1 MERLD
6 FDAIKANPIDN
17 PDRATFTAE
26 AIESGKATAHRLLR
40 AMLEGRAVSRLNC
53 HVFDVAPENASIH
66 SAASFLK
73 NSADV
78 PLSSAWTHEKVCA
91 YWLEPAE
98 IEAFHDPERR
108 EIQARKTRNETQSRR
123 FYRRLFSALKFVRA
137 VRDFNIAERYP
148 FVLEGLKTIHREIG
162 EILKKEGRRDKV
174 SPAANQDM
182 FGNSD
187 SGEVEHG

>member
-6 FDAIKANPIDN
+6 FDAIKANSIDD
-17 PDRATFTAE
+17 PDRAIFQAQ
-26 AIESGKATAHRLLR
+26 AIEGGKATSHRLLS
-40 AMLEGRAVSRLNC
+40 AILEGRAVSRLNC
-53 HVFDVAPENASIH
+53 HHYNVAPENASIH
-66 SAASFLK
+66 SAASHLK
-73 NSADV
+73 NAADI
-78 PLSSAWTHEKVCA
+78 PLSSEWSDERVCR

-98 IEAFHDPERR
+98 IEAFHDPARR

-123 FYRRLFSALKFVRA
+123 FYRRLFSALRLVRA

-162 EILKKEGRRDKV
+162 EILKKEGRAAKV
-174 SPAANQDM
+174 PAANQDM
-182 FGNSD
+182 FGNTD